1 MSAGEGRDSQ
11 FEREVLEQP
20 EALER
25 LLSRGRAHVD
35 ALGERIRSFRPRFV
49 VIAARGSSD
58 NAARYGV
65 YLFGVRHGLATAL
78 ASPSLVTRYRSTLRL
93 DEALV
98 CGVSQSGQSPDIV
111 ATVEHARKQGALT
124 ISLTNDVD
132 SPLAQVADDCLPLE
146 AGEERAVAASKTYS
160 NELLAFAMLS
170 AAINRDAAAW
180 DELAAVPDAVR
191 STIAAGRCP
200 VDAVRRFRDERS
212 FAVLGRGFNMST
224 AHEIALKTM
233 EMTYSVAHP
242 FALPDF
248 LHGPVAMMDSHLPIV
263 VVATKGAIVEDIIE
277 FFDVAHSR
285 KAPLIVISN
294 RDDALAAAD
303 VPLRVARDI
312 PEWLSP
318 MVAIVPGQFWAL
330 ALAQARGLSPDAPR
344 GLTKVTETE

>member
-1 MSAGEGRDSQ
+1 MSAGERRDSQ

-35 ALGERIRSFRPRFV
+35 ALGDRIRSFRPRFV

-58 NAARYGV
+58 NAARYAM

-111 ATVEHARKQGALT
+111 ATVEHARRQGALT
-124 ISLTNDVD
+124 ITLTNDTN
-132 SPLAQVADDCLPLE
+132 SPLAQVADDCLALE
-146 AGEERAVAASKTYS
+146 AGEERAVAASKTYT

-180 DELAAVPDAVR
+180 DELAVLPDAVR
-191 STIAAGRCP
+191 ETVAVGRSTA
-200 VDAVRRFRDERS
+200 DAVKRFRDAKS

-233 EMTYSVAHP
+233 EMTYSLAHP

-248 LHGPVAMMDSHLPIV
+248 LHGPVAMMDSNLPII
-263 VVATKGAIVEDIIE
+263 VVATEGAIVEDIIE
-277 FFDVAHSR
+277 FFDTAHKR

-294 RDDALAAAD
+294 RDDALLAAD
-303 VPLRVARDI
+303 VPLRVARTI

-318 MVAIVPGQFWAL
+318 VGAIVPGQFWAL
-330 ALAQARGLSPDAPR
+330 ALAEARGLSPDSPR